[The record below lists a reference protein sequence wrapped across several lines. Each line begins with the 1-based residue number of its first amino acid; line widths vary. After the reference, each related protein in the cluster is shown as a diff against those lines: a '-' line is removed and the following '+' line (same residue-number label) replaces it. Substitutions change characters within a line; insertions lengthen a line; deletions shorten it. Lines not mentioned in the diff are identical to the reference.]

1 MARRLLTLVLALGI
15 ALGAAFALGGC
26 EQRRVREFKA
36 AQSRMAT
43 DPDALDGHFRAS
55 VTLCRTISR
64 KSGHPIGAGTEF
76 EMRKKSR
83 VAALVEVADVKP
95 GEVNMFH
102 LVWIK
107 PGEKEV
113 FRRYA
118 EVKVEP
124 SESGYEAVIQWKKAD
139 DLHYLRTETQES
151 ETPSFRL
158 ETSINT
164 SLRRER
170 EPGQWSFRV
179 YFNRELLIEQPFTLS
194 GA

>member
-1 MARRLLTLVLALGI
+1 MPRRLLTLTLTLAV
-15 ALGAAFALGGC
+15 ALGAALALGGC
-26 EQRRVREFKA
+26 EQRRVKEFKA
-36 AQSRMAT
+36 AQSRLAT
-43 DPDALDGHFRAS
+43 DPHALDGHFRAN
-55 VTLCRTISR
+55 VTLCRTMSR
-64 KSGHPIGAGTEF
+64 KSGYPIGAGTEF
-76 EMRKKSR
+76 EMREKSQ
-83 VAALVEVADVKP
+83 VEALVEVADVKP
-95 GEVNMFH
+95 GETNMFH

-124 SESGYEAVIQWKKAD
+124 RESGYEAVIQWKKAD
-139 DLHYLRTETQES
+139 DLHYLRTETQEV

-158 ETSINT
+158 EMSLDT
-164 SLRRER
+164 SLKRDR
-170 EPGQWSFRV
+170 EPGDWSFRV